1 MTARTATVLKDQ
13 FKQTDPFDHNNDL
26 VDSLPIDGEAST
38 FSFGAF
44 TNDAT
49 SGNAITISETVTA
62 AVRSYADDGGV
73 AIGTAT
79 GSVPDVRNLLVRTL
93 LTIDNAAFD
102 MRLHS
107 IMGHLKGIDAEWGD
121 EQVSAVHGYLELTQT
136 TGTVTLQSYGV
147 TAGLMA
153 TIETAG
159 NFGVAVTHNLAGV
172 AAISK
177 LGYTGTFTDNTNTS
191 GVYVGIYDSTNWS
204 DSPTLDKWNHGLYV
218 QAASVDKGIQIGELS
233 SANQVGLT
241 FVASTGIEAISV
253 YCDDGDAA
261 LTGGDPFIGIHAR
274 NMFFQDQANGTT
286 TLGLFGQHK
295 YASGVD
301 IGPARTAAVEGYNE
315 LMTTN
320 IVKSGGY
327 LIGVSSQMEATAGTF
342 TVNNGGICA
351 GFHARLTGGG
361 TAVQDAGGIL
371 AGLKIDENITTGNW
385 GYGVYMP
392 GTDVAKGLFIVGGTS
407 PDTDT
412 DGTAIHIGTFAAP
425 LSLNTASMKG
435 IAAYF
440 TSTSTTGGLTGMR
453 LRTRGNSASGTLS
466 VTSALVQADVLASR
480 FAQDVVAI
488 SAEGIAKDSV
498 TINSWFIGVSAKIED
513 ELASGGTGSA
523 PTLSGRAAVMR
534 VMGLISAAPT
544 DGYYA
549 MWFDCQQSGTTPQ
562 AWDALIG
569 IENGGQNG
577 SITNFML
584 DAGVPGFATISA
596 GTYSTADGY
605 ITVNFGGQAYRMPL
619 YIAVDG

>member
-1 MTARTATVLKDQ
+1 MTARTGTYLKNNWAER
-13 FKQTDPFDHNNDL
+13 DPYDYNVDL
-26 VDSLPIDGEAST
+26 IDSIAISGDADV
-38 FSFGAF
+38 FAFGAF

-49 SGNAITISETVTA
+49 DGTAITISETVTA
-62 AVRSYADDGGV
+62 AVRSYADDGNV

-93 LTIDNAAFD
+93 LTVDNSAFD
-102 MRLHS
+102 MRVHS
-107 IMGHLKGIDAEWGD
+107 IMGQLKSIDAEWGD
-121 EQVSAVHGYLELTQT
+121 EQVSAVHGYLELTRT
-136 TGTVTLQSYGV
+136 AGTITLQSYGV

-153 TIETAG
+153 TVETAG
-159 NFGVAVTHNLAGV
+159 DFGVAATHNLAGV

-191 GVYVGIYDSTNWS
+191 GVYVGIYDSTHWS
-204 DSPTLDKWNHGLYV
+204 DSPTLDKWNHGLYI
-218 QAASVDKGIQIGELS
+218 QAAAVDKGIQIGELS
-233 SANQVGLT
+233 SVSQVGLT
-241 FVASTGIEAISV
+241 FVATTGLEGISV
-253 YCDDGDAA
+253 YCDDGNVA
-261 LTGGDPFIGIHAR
+261 LTGGTPFAGIHSR
-274 NMFFQDQANGTT
+274 NMFFKDQANGTT
-286 TLGLFGQHK
+286 VIGAWGQLK

-301 IGPARTAAVEGYNE
+301 IGPARVAAVEGYNE

-327 LIGVSSQMEATAGTF
+327 LVGVSSQMEATAGTF
-342 TVNNGGICA
+342 TVNNGGVCA
-351 GFHARLTGGG
+351 GFHARLTGAG

-412 DGTAIHIGTFAAP
+412 DGIAIHIGTFAAP

-440 TSTSTTGGLTGMR
+440 ASTSTTGGLTGMR
-453 LRTRGNSASGTLS
+453 LRTRGNAASGTLS

-480 FAQDVVAI
+480 VVQDVVAI
-488 SAEGIAKDSV
+488 SAEGIAKDSG

-584 DAGVPGFATISA
+584 DAGVPGFATIGA
-596 GTYSTADGY
+596 GAYSSADGY

-619 YIAVDG
+619 YIGVD